1 MNAQHGM
8 CLCTEPRDPMG
19 VSKGT
24 EKGCKQIY
32 RASGPEHTT
41 LQREAQAAD
50 NVLRRTMPK
59 ALRPLV
65 LPLPRFPSFSFEF
78 LPAHERLPSH
88 PHLAKIFLLT
98 ALYWRP
104 RPPGR
109 SSCQVPTVYPISP
122 LPDDMP
128 YICASQDALKVETT
142 PPPDEAQPTIPGGSR
157 LGFCGVCGARRSA
170 RDHGLRRREA
180 GLLARLSLYLSL

>member
-1 MNAQHGM
+1 MRAVLDQSYSVTASRWKAYNERSARHV
-8 CLCTEPRDPMG
+8 PVHRAARP
-19 VSKGT
+19 
-24 EKGCKQIY
+24 EKGCKRIY

-41 LQREAQAAD
+41 LQRAAQAAD

-65 LPLPRFPSFSFEF
+65 LRLPLLPSFSFEF
-78 LPAHERLPSH
+78 LPAHARLPSH

-109 SSCQVPTVYPISP
+109 SSCQVPTIYPKP
-122 LPDDMP
+122 ETRR
-128 YICASQDALKVETT
+128 YALYLCV
-142 PPPDEAQPTIPGGSR
+142 
-157 LGFCGVCGARRSA
+157 ARCPES
-170 RDHGLRRREA
+170 RDHSA
-180 GLLARLSLYLSL
+180 S